1 MSGITGFFNPKGI
14 GENSK
19 NLLNG
24 MLKAIAH
31 RGSDG
36 AYRYADSQK
45 GIAMGH
51 QYLHVNGDRATANP
65 IFEKENEVIVTANG
79 RFYDYKRT
87 RLELQFEGHRFLS
100 KNDNEII
107 LPLYL
112 KYGQAFVEH
121 LNGEFAIS
129 LLDLKNKK
137 MILARDR
144 FGVKP
149 LFYHIA
155 DGTLY
160 WGSEIKS
167 IFAHPAVRRSLDA
180 KGIVHQLMQTMVSGS
195 TAFKD
200 IHAVRPGHMLIVDF
214 STGSIEANEV
224 KYWDLDFPKKEERLQ
239 GIPDAVYIEEV
250 QQRLSNAV
258 AVRMD
263 ADVEVAAYLS
273 GGIDSCAILGM
284 ASAWS
289 QDPLKAFTISF
300 DNADYDEAAIA
311 KRMANSVGADHTKI
325 VLTAEDL
332 YGPNY
337 VDTVWHSE
345 RTFYNTLGVAKKLM
359 SHTVVGKGCRV
370 ALTGEGSDE
379 LFGGYPSFKR
389 DMLRYGMSNQL
400 QGDEAKS
407 YHKLMDQTNKL
418 FTGAILSD
426 RVLAHE
432 AMDDVC
438 GFTPSW
444 IQPWMQTLEL
454 ARPLL
459 HDDLTD
465 QLQGY
470 DPIAGIA
477 DSLDTKK
484 LEDRHVLDKAQ
495 YTWCKTMLEC
505 QILNWG
511 GDRVDMANGMESRPP
526 FLDQEVVDMAVQIP
540 PHLRINGNTEKWVLR
555 EAMKRIIPQELYT
568 REKFAFMA
576 PPGHTDTNKQNGLQ
590 QLMATYMNE
599 ESIREVGIFDIKK
612 LNTFVDLY
620 KKDKNPVSLT
630 RKDALL
636 NHILGL
642 HILWHQFV
650 K

>member
-1 MSGITGFFNPKGI
+1 MSGITGFFNPKGLR
-14 GENSK
+14 ENSESIV
-19 NLLNG
+19 NG
-24 MLKAIAH
+24 MLEAVAH
-31 RGSDG
+31 RGPDG
-36 AYRYADSQK
+36 AYTYVDNRY

-51 QYLHVNGDRATANP
+51 QYLHINGSRAEARP
-65 IFEKENEVIVTANG
+65 IFERPGELVVTTNG
-79 RFYDYKRT
+79 RFYDYRKK

-100 KNDNEII
+100 KSDNEIVV
-107 LPLYL
+107 PLYL
-112 KYGQAFVEH
+112 KHGLGFVEH
-121 LNGEFAIS
+121 LKGEFAIS

-137 MILARDR
+137 LILARDR

-149 LFYHIA
+149 LFYHFREGSI
-155 DGTLY
+155 Y
-160 WGSEIKS
+160 WGSEIKA
-167 IFAHPAVRRSLDA
+167 IFAHPDVQRSLDA
-180 KGIVHQLMQTMVSGS
+180 KGTLHQLMQTMVTGS

-200 IHAVRPGHMLIVDF
+200 IHAVRPGHMLVVDF
-214 STGSIEANEV
+214 ANGNIDTNEV
-224 KYWDLDFPKKEERLQ
+224 KYWDLDFPKVEDRLE

-258 AVRMD
+258 AARMD

-284 ASAWS
+284 ASALS
-289 QDPLKAFTISF
+289 QDPIKAFTISF

-311 KRMANSVGADHTKI
+311 TRMAKRVGADHTKI
-325 VLTAEDL
+325 ILTADDL
-332 YGPNY
+332 YGSNY
-337 VDTVWHSE
+337 VQTLWHSE
-345 RTFYNTLGVAKKLM
+345 RTFYNTLGVAKKMM
-359 SHTVVGKGCRV
+359 SGTVVEHGCRV

-389 DMLRYGMSNQL
+389 DMLRYGMKAAMK
-400 QGDEAKS
+400 GEEAVS
-407 YHKLMDQTNKL
+407 YRKLVDQTNKL

-426 RVLAHE
+426 TVLSHE
-432 AMDDVC
+432 AMEDVC

-454 ARPLL
+454 VRPLL
-459 HDDLTD
+459 HDDLVD
-465 QLQGY
+465 ELQGY

-477 DSLDTKK
+477 DSFDKNQLDG
-484 LEDRHVLDKAQ
+484 RHVLDKAQ

-511 GDRVDMANGMESRPP
+511 GDRVDMANAMESRPP
-526 FLDQEVVDMAVQIP
+526 FLDQEVVNMALQIP
-540 PHLRINGNTEKWVLR
+540 PHLRIQGTTEKWVLR
-555 EAMKRIIPQELYT
+555 EAMRHVIPQELYT

-576 PPGHTDTNKQNGLQ
+576 PPGHTDLKKQNGLL
-590 QLMATYMNE
+590 QLMEIYMDE
-599 ESIREVGIFDIKK
+599 ESIRGARIFDIGK
-612 LNTFVDLY
+612 LNTFIRNY
-620 KKDKNPVSLT
+620 KLDKNPVSLT

-650 K
+650 R